1 MITLIPMKLY
11 TLCFVLAEVC
21 FSIISNFGDFIKF
34 LSPIILITS
43 LGITCLYTIPR
54 KKEVENKQIE
64 YLLENLNNE
73 KNKIEQILME
83 LKNNDKI
90 KENENFK
97 FANNKMISLE
107 EENLNYIFD
116 VADKTISFEKEA
128 QEKNKHKT
136 LKLLKK

>member
-1 MITLIPMKLY
+1 
-11 TLCFVLAEVC
+11 
-21 FSIISNFGDFIKF
+21 
-34 LSPIILITS
+34 
-43 LGITCLYTIPR
+43 
-54 KKEVENKQIE
+54 
-64 YLLENLNNE
+64 
-73 KNKIEQILME
+73 ME